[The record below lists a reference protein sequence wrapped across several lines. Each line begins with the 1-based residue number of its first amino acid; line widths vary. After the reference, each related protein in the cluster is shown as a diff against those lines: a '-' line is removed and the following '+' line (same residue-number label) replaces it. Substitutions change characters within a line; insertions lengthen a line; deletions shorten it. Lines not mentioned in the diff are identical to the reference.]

1 MYQLSRSP
9 DMPVELT
16 ILQLDPQ
23 AGMCHR
29 ERTRTT
35 TINNSGKELQGQN
48 RLAGN
53 KREQLRPLLSS

>member
-1 MYQLSRSP
+1 MYQSSRSL

-35 TINNSGKELQGQN
+35 TINNSGYELPGQN
-48 RLAGN
+48 RLGN
-53 KREQLRPLLSS
+53 RREPLRSFLSS

>member
-1 MYQLSRSP
+1 MYQSSRSP
-9 DMPVELT
+9 DMPVGLM

-35 TINNSGKELQGQN
+35 TINNSAKEPQGQN
-48 RLAGN
+48 RLAFTVN
-53 KREQLRPLLSS
+53 K

>member
-1 MYQLSRSP
+1 MYQSSRSP

-48 RLAGN
+48 RLATSVN
-53 KREQLRPLLSS
+53 D